1 MPDLNSTRLRERI
14 LAEFPDMQSYKK
26 GRDVLMAFEK
36 DVGAAL
42 AKAYEQETDKAA
54 VHIARAAQIV
64 RRQIFGDTK
73 AFNSFPERCQED
85 SVSQLLLTLMSMVL
99 E

>member
-1 MPDLNSTRLRERI
+1 
-14 LAEFPDMQSYKK
+14 
-26 GRDVLMAFEK
+26 MAFE
-36 DVGAAL
+36 DVDTAF
-42 AKAYEQETDKAA
+42 AKAYEQYSDKDA

-64 RRQIFGDTK
+64 HRQIFGEAK

>member
-1 MPDLNSTRLRERI
+1 
-14 LAEFPDMQSYKK
+14 
-26 GRDVLMAFEK
+26 MAFEK

-64 RRQIFGDTK
+64 RRQIFGEAK
-73 AFNSFPERCQED
+73 PFNGFPERCQED